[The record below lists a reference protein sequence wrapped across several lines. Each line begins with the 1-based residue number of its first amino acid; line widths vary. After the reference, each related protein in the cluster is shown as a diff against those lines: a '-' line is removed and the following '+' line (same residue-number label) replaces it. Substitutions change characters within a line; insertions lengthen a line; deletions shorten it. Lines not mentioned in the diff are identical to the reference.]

1 MRIFAG
7 FLTAGRLGGA
17 RIALWVAA
25 LLLALPPGAR
35 AQNTVTPDGEQ
46 MLIQRNVG
54 SERWAISYS
63 FGGST
68 ITGNVFKA
76 DGGAPSF
83 VSCAFT
89 DIDYAEDPFD
99 SRYFL
104 DCWGADTC
112 SALPCGSNQ
121 WTLIATGIELPA
133 SFVLAPGTKATF
145 GGNIEPFLDRECSS
159 CHSGTN
165 PAGELDLAAGA
176 SFANTVGVLS
186 SDSSG
191 LLIKRFAP
199 QESLLAT
206 ILQTAE
212 GPGNPHA
219 SATPASVA
227 NLVAWIAEGAQEN

>member
-1 MRIFAG
+1 MG
-7 FLTAGRLGGA
+7 HLGGA

-25 LLLALPPGAR
+25 LLVALPPGAR

-54 SERWAISYS
+54 PERWAISYS
-63 FGGST
+63 FEGST
-68 ITGNVFKA
+68 MTGNVFKT
-76 DGGAPSF
+76 DGSAPSF

-112 SALPCGSNQ
+112 SEPGCGTNQ

-133 SFVLAPGTKATF
+133 SFVLVPGTNATF

-159 CHSGTN
+159 CHSGAN
-165 PAGELDLAAGA
+165 PAGELNLTAGS
-176 SFANTVGVLS
+176 SFANMVGVRS
-186 SDSSG
+186 SDGSS
-191 LLIKRFAP
+191 LLIKRFNP
-199 QESLLAT
+199 GESQLLT
-206 ILQTAE
+206 LLRTAE

-219 SATPASVA
+219 SADPAS
-227 NLVAWIAEGAQEN
+227 LTSLSDWIREGAQNN

>member
-1 MRIFAG
+1 MFAG
-7 FLTAGRLGGA
+7 FRTVGRLGAA

-46 MLIQRNVG
+46 VLIQRKVG
-54 SERWAISYS
+54 PERWAIAYS
-63 FGGST
+63 FGRGT
-68 ITGNVFKA
+68 ITGNVFKT
-76 DGGAPSF
+76 DGSAPSF

-89 DIDYAEDPFD
+89 DIAYAEDPFD

-186 SDSSG
+186 SDGSS
-191 LLIKRFAP
+191 LLIKRFDP
-199 QESLLAT
+199 SESQLLN
-206 ILQTAE
+206 LLRTAE
-212 GPGNPHA
+212 GQDNPHA
-219 SATPASVA
+219 AADPASLA
-227 NLVAWIAEGAQEN
+227 ALSDWIREGAQDN